1 MDKKEIEK
9 EIERQVQIV
18 LFLFFTGILL
28 MLFGFVLNWLIKNNL
43 TPLEPMNS
51 ETKSIVIVIF
61 ITLRANREFKFKKSA
76 LPTRFLFRF

>member
-1 MDKKEIEK
+1 MDKKEIEN
-9 EIERQVQIV
+9 EIEKEVQKI

-28 MLFGFVLNWLIKNNL
+28 MPFGFALNWLIKNNL

-61 ITLRANREFKFKKSA
+61 IFILFFVLLILDEELDKK
-76 LPTRFLFRF
+76 

>member
-28 MLFGFVLNWLIKNNL
+28 MLFGFVLNWFIKNNL
-43 TPLEPMNS
+43 TPFEPMNS
-51 ETKSIVIVIF
+51 EIKSIVIAIF
-61 ITLRANREFKFKKSA
+61 IFILLFVLITLDEK
-76 LPTRFLFRF
+76 

>member
-43 TPLEPMNS
+43 TLFEPTNS
-51 ETKSIVIVIF
+51 EIKSIIIAIF
-61 ITLRANREFKFKKSA
+61 IFILLFVLITLDEELDKK
-76 LPTRFLFRF
+76 

>member
-9 EIERQVQIV
+9 EIEKEVQKI

-28 MLFGFVLNWLIKNNL
+28 MPFGFALNWLIKNNL

-61 ITLRANREFKFKKSA
+61 IFILFFVLLILDEELDKK
-76 LPTRFLFRF
+76 

>member
-9 EIERQVQIV
+9 EIERQEQIV

-43 TPLEPMNS
+43 TPFEPTNS
-51 ETKSIVIVIF
+51 EIKSIIIAIF
-61 ITLRANREFKFKKSA
+61 IFILLFVLITLDEELDKK
-76 LPTRFLFRF
+76 

>member
-9 EIERQVQIV
+9 QERIV

-43 TPLEPMNS
+43 TPFKPTNS
-51 ETKSIVIVIF
+51 EIKSIIIVIF
-61 ITLRANREFKFKKSA
+61 IFI
-76 LPTRFLFRF
+76 LFFVLIILDEELD

>member
-9 EIERQVQIV
+9 QERIV

-43 TPLEPMNS
+43 TPFEPTNS
-51 ETKSIVIVIF
+51 EIKSIIIVIF
-61 ITLRANREFKFKKSA
+61 IFI
-76 LPTRFLFRF
+76 LFFVLIILDEELD